1 MSVLVDSSVWV
12 DYFRG
17 DDLNDDRLEWL
28 ITEGLV
34 ASNELILAELIPPLI
49 LRKHLKLVSLL
60 RTIPLLPLNINW
72 TGVIEDQVNCIRHGI
87 NKVGIPDLI
96 IAQNARSHG
105 VALFTRDKH
114 FRLMAKQVGIE
125 LF

>member
-17 DDLNDDRLEWL
+17 DDQNDDRLEWL

-49 LRKHLKLVSLL
+49 IRKHIKLVSLL
-60 RTIPLLPLNINW
+60 RTVPLLRLDIDW
-72 TGVIEDQVNCIRHGI
+72 IGVIEDQVNCIRHGI

-96 IAQNARSHG
+96 IAQNARIHG

-114 FRLMAKQVGIE
+114 FRLMAKHLGIE

>member
-12 DYFRG
+12 EYFR
-17 DDLNDDRLEWL
+17 DEEQADDRLEWL

-34 ASNELILAELIPPLI
+34 ATNELILAELIPPLI
-49 LRKHLKLVSLL
+49 ERKLTKLVSLL
-60 RTIPLLPLNINW
+60 RTVPMLSLNINW
-72 TGVIEDQVNCIRHGI
+72 KGVIEDQVNCIRHGI

-96 IAQNARSHG
+96 IAQNAKSHG

-114 FRLMAKQVGIE
+114 FHVMAKHIAIE